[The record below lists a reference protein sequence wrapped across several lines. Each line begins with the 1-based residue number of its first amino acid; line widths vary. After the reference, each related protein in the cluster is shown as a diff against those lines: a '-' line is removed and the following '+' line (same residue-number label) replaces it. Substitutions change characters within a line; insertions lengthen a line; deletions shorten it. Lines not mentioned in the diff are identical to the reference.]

1 VVTLEEERDYER
13 DLPPA
18 REALSKVSKTTLESR
33 LRDGTARKIVFD
45 LCERFPECTGDYR
58 LLYWRYLREY
68 RGCTMSFD
76 SLKPFFEAL
85 RAGYSPETIG
95 RRFRELLEEAEAD
108 GDQEALEV
116 LLPREATRVKRELNR
131 QVFEGFYGV
140 KPVVVLK

>member
-1 VVTLEEERDYER
+1 MDEREERDYER

-18 REALSKVSKTTLESR
+18 REALSKVSKVTLEAR
-33 LRDGTARKIVFD
+33 LRDGTARKMVFE

-58 LLYWRYLREY
+58 LLYWRYLREF

-95 RRFRELLEEAEAD
+95 RRYRELVEEAEANAD
-108 GDQEALEV
+108 EAALGV
-116 LLPREATRVKRELNR
+116 LLPSKATQVKRELNR
-131 QVFEGFYGV
+131 QVHEGFYRV
-140 KPVVVLK
+140 KPTVVLK